1 MKTNLIYASAL
12 LLAMAS
18 CKKEE
23 TKTETTVV
31 TPTDTVTVV
40 EETPAVPMDSAA
52 MEKAWQEY
60 ATPGDMHKMLADEV
74 GSWTE
79 DVTMWYGPDAK
90 PITNKMTAEIKM
102 AFGGRYQV
110 ANHKGSFMGMPFEGT
125 STVAFNNASQ
135 KFSQTW
141 MDNMATGIMY
151 MDGTYDEATK
161 TISFS
166 GECVDPM
173 TKKPKKMRQT
183 YAVVDK
189 DTRKMESFDT
199 TPDGKEYK
207 SMEIVM
213 KRKK

>member
-1 MKTNLIYASAL
+1 MPAL
-12 LLAMAS
+12 
-18 CKKEE
+18 
-23 TKTETTVV
+23 
-31 TPTDTVTVV
+31 
-40 EETPAVPMDSAA
+40 
-52 MEKAWQEY
+52 
-60 ATPGDMHKMLADEV
+60 
-74 GSWTE
+74 
-79 DVTMWYGPDAK
+79 
-90 PITNKMTAEIKM
+90 
-102 AFGGRYQV
+102 GGRYQV
-110 ANHKGSFMGMPFEGT
+110 ANHKGTFMNMPFEGT
-125 STVAFNNASQ
+125 STVGFNNASG

-199 TPDGKEYK
+199 SPDGKEYK
-207 SMEIVM
+207 SMEIIM